1 MLICSDC
8 GFENPDGDRFCRSYG
23 ASLKPVVERRKL
35 VTSVFC
41 YLSGSTAL
49 GGQVDAESVFESVP
63 PLTRVSP
70 VAGGFRAVRWT
81 R

>member
-23 ASLKPVVERRKL
+23 ASLKPVVERHKL

-41 YLSGSTAL
+41 HLSESTAL
-49 GGQVDAESVFESVP
+49 GEQVDAESVSKSAP
-63 PLTRVSP
+63 PKTRVSP
-70 VAGGFRAVRWT
+70 FAGRFRAVRWT